1 MTLAAMLSTDKDA
14 LICDLAETYHV
25 LDYEELPLERVA
37 VLASGLRGNSRIRL
51 EMAGKKYIPF
61 GDMVAHIAD
70 DITLLRKE
78 LAGDSSE
85 TVLFTDVTYGKVLE
99 KQGKGFDSGEDF
111 MRERN
116 RILGGE

>member
-1 MTLAAMLSTDKDA
+1 MTLAAMLSTDRDA

-37 VLASGLRGNSRIRL
+37 VLASGLRGNSRIRMK
-51 EMAGKKYIPF
+51 MAGKEYVPVHNMI
-61 GDMVAHIAD
+61 AHIAD
-70 DITLLRKE
+70 NITLLRKE
-78 LAGDSSE
+78 ISGDRSE
-85 TVLFTDVTYGKVLE
+85 TPLFTEIINGSVQK
-99 KQGKGFDSGEDF
+99 KQERGFDSGEDF